1 MKGSNPR
8 DGVSDMNL
16 EAQFYPRPAV
26 DATEGENPI
35 GWESMLHI
43 KPRQRFLSTAQI
55 QGLHEATLSLM
66 ERTGLRVT
74 HKQAQE
80 ILHGH
85 GCSVDGDRVRL
96 PGWLAE
102 KALSTVPSQVVF
114 FDRNRTT
121 PVVLKD
127 DDTWYG
133 PTLDAYDY
141 LAPDTGQR
149 RPYTLADCRTTA
161 TIADALH
168 NFTWVMTIGVCADVP
183 PAIADRLI
191 AKEALTTCSKPLLF
205 CCNSLQAMKDIYE
218 MAVAIAGDEDRLLRQ
233 PNIIGF
239 QSPISPL
246 TYDDAL
252 IDRLLFAARKGLPQ
266 VCYSGPQAGST
277 SPATLAGTV
286 IQGSAESLF
295 GIILAQL
302 VQPGAPFIY
311 GAFATIM
318 DMSTSVFSY
327 GAPEMNT
334 MASAM
339 AQLAH
344 SYNIPFFGMS
354 GCSDAKFPDSQAA
367 VEATFSCLCSSMSGA
382 NMVHDNG
389 WLDHSTLISPE
400 YMVLVNE
407 IIEKVNRYMSGM
419 RVDEDRLALDV
430 IDRVGPGG
438 HFLMEEHTLR
448 HFKEVWYSKLFDR
461 STTAK
466 WRAAGSKQFH
476 ERLKEFT
483 LKVMT
488 HQPQQLPPET
498 LRELEEMSAKWR

>member
-1 MKGSNPR
+1 
-8 DGVSDMNL
+8 MNL
-16 EAQFYPRPAV
+16 KNQFSAQSAAASDDRE
-26 DATEGENPI
+26 TST

-55 QGLHEATLSLM
+55 QGLHEATLALM
-66 ERTGLRVT
+66 ERTGFKVT
-74 HKQAQE
+74 HGKAKE

-85 GCSVDGDRVRL
+85 GCWVDGDRVRL
-96 PGWLAE
+96 PGWLVE

-114 FDRNRTT
+114 YDRNRTAQ
-121 PVVLKD
+121 VVLKD

-141 LAPDTGQR
+141 LDPETGQR
-149 RPYTLADCRTTA
+149 RPFTLADCRKTA
-161 TIADALH
+161 ALAEALD
-168 NFTWVMTIGVCADVP
+168 NFTWVMTIGICADGP
-183 PAIADRLI
+183 PAMTDRLI
-191 AKEALTTCSKPLLF
+191 AKEALTGCSKPLLF
-205 CCNSLQAMKDIYE
+205 CCNSLEAMKDIYD
-218 MAVAIAGDEDRLLRQ
+218 MAVAIAGDEQRLKSQ
-233 PNIIGF
+233 PNILGF
-239 QSPISPL
+239 EAPISPL

-252 IDRLLFAARKGLPQ
+252 IDRLLFAAEKGLPQ

-286 IQGSAESLF
+286 VQGSAESLL
-295 GIILAQL
+295 GIVLAQL
-302 VQPGAPFIY
+302 VSPGAPFIY

-318 DMSTSVFSY
+318 DMSTTIFSY
-327 GAPEMNT
+327 GAPEMNV

-367 VEATFSCLCSSMSGA
+367 VEATFSCLCSAMSGA

-389 WLDHSTLISPE
+389 WLDHATLISPE

-407 IIEKVNRYMSGM
+407 VIEKVKRYMSGM
-419 RVDEDRLALDV
+419 RVDEDRLALEV

-438 HFLMEEHTLR
+438 HFLLEDHTMTYFR
-448 HFKEVWYSKLFDR
+448 EIWYSKLFDR
-461 STTAK
+461 STTAD

-476 ERLKEFT
+476 ERLKEHT
-483 LKVMT
+483 LRIME
-488 HQPQQLPPET
+488 HEPEQLSPET
-498 LRELEEMSAKWR
+498 VKEIEDISARWGS

>member
-1 MKGSNPR
+1 
-8 DGVSDMNL
+8 MNL
-16 EAQFYPRPAV
+16 NSDFGAESQTASTQQ
-26 DATEGENPI
+26 DNPT

-66 ERTGLRVT
+66 ERTGLKVT
-74 HKQAQE
+74 HARARE
-80 ILHGH
+80 ILHGY
-85 GCSVDGDRVRL
+85 GCSIDGDRVRL
-96 PGWLAE
+96 PGWLVE

-114 FDRNRTT
+114 YDRNRTEQ
-121 PVVLKD
+121 VVLKD

-133 PTLDAYDY
+133 PTVDAFDY
-141 LAPDTGQR
+141 LDPIDNQR
-149 RPYTLADCRTTA
+149 RPFTLEDCRTTA
-161 TIADALH
+161 RLADVLH
-168 NFTWVMTIGVCADVP
+168 NFTWVMTIGVCSDAP
-183 PAIADRLI
+183 PTVADRLI
-191 AKEALTTCSKPLLF
+191 AKQVLTNCRKPLLF
-205 CCNSLQAMKDIYE
+205 CCNSLQAMKDIYD
-218 MAVAIAGDEDRLLRQ
+218 MAVAIAGDEERLLRQ
-233 PNIIGF
+233 PNILGF
-239 QSPISPL
+239 EAPISPL

-252 IDRLLFAARKGLPQ
+252 IDRLLFAAEKGLPQ

-286 IQGSAESLF
+286 VQGSAESLF
-295 GIILAQL
+295 GIVLAQL
-302 VQPGAPFIY
+302 VNPGSPFIY

-318 DMSTSVFSY
+318 DMSTTIFSY
-327 GAPEMNT
+327 GAPEMNI

-367 VEATFSCLCSSMSGA
+367 VEATFSCLCSAMSGA

-389 WLDHSTLISPE
+389 WLDHATLISPE
-400 YMVLVNE
+400 YMLLVNE
-407 IIEKVNRYMSGM
+407 IIEKVKRYMSGM

-430 IDRVGPGG
+430 IDKVGPGG
-438 HFLMEEHTLR
+438 HFLLEEHTMMYFR
-448 HFKEVWYSKLFDR
+448 EIWYSKLFDR
-461 STTAK
+461 STTAD

-483 LKVMT
+483 LGAMKHEPEPLSPEVT
-488 HQPQQLPPET
+488 HEIEKLASRWT
-498 LRELEEMSAKWR
+498 